1 MKKNKYSIIF
11 TIISLILFLIII
23 IVLSAADISTIW
35 KSWGVQDDGSII
47 FPDSGNYLLL
57 LLFKFNL
64 YFLVP
69 FGIAIGRLLDD
80 KKLKKRKIGYWL
92 LWTLNYWFLF
102 ILVLKLLADSIFELD
117 RIFGLTLFNSVKD
130 IQTFIGFLITFILK
144 KNYKFEPGLIDDNK
158 INY

>member
-23 IVLSAADISTIW
+23 IGLSAADISTIW

-47 FPDSGNYLLL
+47 FPDFGNYLLL

-69 FGIAIGRLLDD
+69 LGLAIGRLIDD
-80 KKLKKRKIGYWL
+80 KKEKNRKIGYWL

-102 ILVLKLLADSIFELD
+102 ILVFKLLADSIFELD